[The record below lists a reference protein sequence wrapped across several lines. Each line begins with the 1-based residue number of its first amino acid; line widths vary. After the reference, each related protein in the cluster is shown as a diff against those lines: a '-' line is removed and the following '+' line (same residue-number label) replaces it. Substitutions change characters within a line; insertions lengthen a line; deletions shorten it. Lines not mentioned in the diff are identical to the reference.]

1 MTEKPILFSGPMV
14 RAILSGAKTQT
25 RRLVK
30 DCGVHVDTEWDMPPP
45 VLTDDGWQFAD
56 GTTVK
61 SRYAIGDRLY
71 VREAWATALCFDL
84 LPPRQIAASAEK
96 AGYCPVAPQYPPS
109 DLWYQA
115 DSLYRQWGSV
125 YGIKGKWRPSI
136 HMPRWASRLT
146 LEVTGVRV
154 ERLRDISEADARAE
168 GIVDGGCLTCGEP
181 EPCNCWN
188 PEPSAVDSF
197 VWLWQSIH
205 GPDSWHANPWVWVVE
220 FRREKP

>member
-1 MTEKPILFSGPMV
+1 MKERPILFSGPMI
-14 RAILSGAKTQT
+14 RAILEGRKTQT
-25 RRLVK
+25 RRPLK
-30 DCGVHVDTEWDMPPP
+30 GCGVFVDTEMNMPPP
-45 VLTDDGWQFAD
+45 VPTDDGWQFAD
-56 GTTVK
+56 GTLV
-61 SRYAIGDRLY
+61 RCQWRAGDRLW
-71 VREAWATALCFDL
+71 VRETWRFFSETKIQYRCDEKIESRGRECEVSANAFFRRGGASLLAWH
-84 LPPRQIAASAEK
+84 
-96 AGYCPVAPQYPPS
+96 
-109 DLWYQA
+109 
-115 DSLYRQWGSV
+115 
-125 YGIKGKWRPSI
+125 PSI